1 MRRTWKAK
9 YTRSS
14 KNRWLQHTLQFIFDT
29 IMRSTFPEKDCT
41 RHFVVSVLHHCVIC
55 HLSYKSYKRVVSWF
69 DPKWL
74 SNIGNARNA
83 INLFFWKERGLPHA
97 FLHLLWPL
105 LIITPYTSGE
115 RYPGFLIDWIFY
127 WIESSQIKNFE
138 SIFELNNPGKNYIVI
153 FL

>member
-29 IMRSTFPEKDCT
+29 IIRSTFPGKDCT

-74 SNIGNARNA
+74 SNIGNVRNA
-83 INLFFWKERGLPHA
+83 INLFFGKKGV
-97 FLHLLWPL
+97 FLMPFYIHLLWPL
-105 LIITPYTSGE
+105 LIITPYTLDIV
-115 RYPGFLIDWIFY
+115 RIFY
-127 WIESSQIKNFE
+127 LSKTF
-138 SIFELNNPGKNYIVI
+138 SIFFIQIIGYDKICISNIWRLHFN
-153 FL
+153 LHQL

>member
-29 IMRSTFPEKDCT
+29 IIRSTFPGKDCT

-74 SNIGNARNA
+74 SNIGNVRNA

-97 FLHLLWPL
+97 FLHTSALALTHYYTLFIIYPPPLSTNPLSLLKNHNFFML
-105 LIITPYTSGE
+105 CFRLADCT
-115 RYPGFLIDWIFY
+115 L
-127 WIESSQIKNFE
+127 IESNR
-138 SIFELNNPGKNYIVI
+138 
-153 FL
+153 